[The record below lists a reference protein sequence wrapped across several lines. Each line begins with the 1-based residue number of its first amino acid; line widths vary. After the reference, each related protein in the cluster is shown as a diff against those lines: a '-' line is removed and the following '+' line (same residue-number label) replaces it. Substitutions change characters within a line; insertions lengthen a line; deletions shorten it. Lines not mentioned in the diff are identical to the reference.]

1 MVRRRRNTP
10 MDVTQLPFN
19 LLIGLEAARTDLGA
33 MFRLY

>member
-1 MVRRRRNTP
+1 

-19 LLIGLEAARTDLGA
+19 LLIWLEAAARTDFGA